1 MYNIGKIKRETPT
14 HIGQAFGRKGLK
26 IMKYEV
32 SLSNDSCIFD
42 SEIGFDTIAEAI
54 EWGLGRGPH
63 YVLQIGAQD
72 GYTVSLGVAGN
83 KVVANVGSPWECT
96 FSTKSLDKIVDHVL
110 CEIVAHIGEYGTGPD
125 WDEVTVRE
133 AVQAFRITRKA
144 DGKLRYR
151 TWDGQEDAARDYIK
165 THRAEIIQYL
175 DAQDSA
181 NK

>member
-1 MYNIGKIKRETPT
+1 MT
-14 HIGQAFGRKGLK
+14 
-26 IMKYEV
+26 YEV

-42 SEIGFDTIAEAI
+42 SEIGFDTIEEAI

-72 GYTVSLGVAGN
+72 GYTVSLGVSGN

-110 CEIVAHIGEYGTGPD
+110 CEIVAHIGEYGMGPD
-125 WDEVTVRE
+125 WDEVTVKE
-133 AVQAFRITRKA
+133 AVQAFRITRKD
-144 DGKLRYR
+144 DGKLRH
-151 TWDGQEDAARDYIK
+151 TIWNGQKDATRDYIK
-165 THRAEIIQYL
+165 AHRAEIIQYL

>member
-1 MYNIGKIKRETPT
+1 
-14 HIGQAFGRKGLK
+14 
-26 IMKYEV
+26 MKYEV

-42 SEIGFDTIAEAI
+42 SEIGFDTIEEAI
-54 EWGLGRGPH
+54 EWGLGRGH
-63 YVLQIGAQD
+63 RYVLHVGAQD
-72 GYTVSLGVAGN
+72 GNTVSFGVVGDRLTI
-83 KVVANVGSPWECT
+83 NVGSPWECT
-96 FSTKSLDKIVDHVL
+96 FSATQSLDKIVDIVL
-110 CEIVAHIGEYGTGPD
+110 CDIVSHIGDYGMGPD

-133 AVQAFRITRKA
+133 AVQAFRITRKE

-175 DAQDSA
+175 DARDSA